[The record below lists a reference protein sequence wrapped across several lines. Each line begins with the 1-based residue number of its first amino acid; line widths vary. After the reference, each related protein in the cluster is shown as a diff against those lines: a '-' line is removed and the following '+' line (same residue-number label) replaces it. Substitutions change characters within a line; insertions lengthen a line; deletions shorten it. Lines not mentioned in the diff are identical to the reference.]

1 MLDDSSRV
9 GASAHE
15 DDDGFV
21 LAHGLAIM
29 VAAELKR

>member
-15 DDDGFV
+15 DGDGFV
-21 LAHGLAIM
+21 LAHALAMM
-29 VAAELKR
+29 VTAELKR